1 MESVLSVIIPAYNEE
16 RWLPRLLASIADA
29 RTVSAAGAAPIEVI
43 VADNG
48 STDRTGEVARE
59 HGATVVDVPTRGI
72 AAARNAGAR
81 VATAPIVAFV
91 DADSHL
97 HPESFVAVLSA
108 MEDRACIG
116 GSTGV
121 TVEVWS
127 IPLRILQAMTLPFR
141 LIGIDSGLVFCRRED
156 FDALNGYDQSRLVGE
171 DVDFLLRLRRHGAG
185 SGRRMRRLRGVE
197 TITSTRK
204 LDTHGHWRFLGIMA
218 KSAALKALAPERFGA
233 LVRRYWYE
241 DR

>member
-1 MESVLSVIIPAYNEE
+1 MPSPALSVIIPAYNEE
-16 RWLPRLLASIADA
+16 RLLPRLLTSIAAA
-29 RTVSAAGAAPIEVI
+29 RRNDEVQVI
-43 VADNG
+43 VANNA
-48 STDRTGEVARE
+48 STDRTADVARE
-59 HGATVVDVPTRGI
+59 HGATVVDVPERGI
-72 AAARNAGAR
+72 AAARNAGVRA
-81 VATAPIVAFV
+81 ATAPIVAFV

-121 TVEVWS
+121 TVEAWS
-127 IPLRILQAMTLPFR
+127 IPLRILQAMTFPFR
-141 LIGIDSGLVFCRRED
+141 RIGIDSGLVFCRRED
-156 FDALNGYDQSRLVGE
+156 FDALHGYDPGRMVGE
-171 DVDFLLRLRRHGAG
+171 DIDFLLRLRRRGAR
-185 SGRRMRRLRGVE
+185 SGQRMRRLHGVE

-204 LDTHGHWRFLGIMA
+204 FDAHGHWRFLGTMVKA
-218 KSAALKALAPERFGA
+218 AALKPLAPARFTA